1 MNSFLDEHDD
11 ALDEFGISGQDETI
25 AISQGSKLTGSIKTV
40 ELKLADKALSPHFP
54 DGAFELDSVD
64 SD

>member
-1 MNSFLDEHDD
+1 MPRD
-11 ALDEFGISGQDETI
+11 ARPTGFFQIS
-25 AISQGSKLTGSIKTV
+25 SSMFV
-40 ELKLADKALSPHFP
+40 DKCLNPHFP